1 MIRVVAIITAN
12 PGRRDELLAAFRA
25 NVPNVHAE
33 KGCIEYAGH
42 IDAATVGPFQADY
55 GPDSLVVLESWESPE
70 ALRAH
75 VAAPHMKTYSEK
87 TKDLVAKPDNSHPVR
102 DRLGPSH
109 LGSGRPRLGGALG
122 SVAARDATRGLN
134 TEIWIAASADYCC
147 LVKNKRGAAR
157 V

>member
-12 PGRRDELLAAFRA
+12 PGRRDELLTAFRA

-42 IDAATVGPFQADY
+42 IDAATVGPFQTDF

-70 ALRAH
+70 ALRSH

-87 TKDLVAKPDNSHPVR
+87 TKDLVAKRTIHI
-102 DRLGPSH
+102 L
-109 LGSGRPRLGGALG
+109 
-122 SVAARDATRGLN
+122 
-134 TEIWIAASADYCC
+134 SAID
-147 LVKNKRGAAR
+147 
-157 V
+157 

>member
-1 MIRVVAIITAN
+1 MIRVVAVITAN

-42 IDAATVGPFQADY
+42 IDAATRRPVSDRLSGRTVSSF
-55 GPDSLVVLESWESPE
+55 SNSWESPE

-87 TKDLVAKPDNSHPVR
+87 TKDLVAKRTIHI
-102 DRLGPSH
+102 L
-109 LGSGRPRLGGALG
+109 
-122 SVAARDATRGLN
+122 
-134 TEIWIAASADYCC
+134 SAID
-147 LVKNKRGAAR
+147 
-157 V
+157 

>member
-1 MIRVVAIITAN
+1 MIRVVAVITTK

-33 KGCIEYAGH
+33 NGCIEYAGH
-42 IDAATVGPFQADY
+42 IDAATVGPFQTEY

-87 TKDLVAKPDNSHPVR
+87 TKDLVAKRAIHI
-102 DRLGPSH
+102 L
-109 LGSGRPRLGGALG
+109 
-122 SVAARDATRGLN
+122 
-134 TEIWIAASADYCC
+134 SAID
-147 LVKNKRGAAR
+147 
-157 V
+157 